1 MTADE
6 NPRVDNEELERAQA
20 IKLPLTIEHPPL
32 TDQKIFRH
40 LVTMLGGV
48 DYLNLVKTW
57 GHGPDDNFSDE
68 VSDFEEKRSSG
79 DESESDKDDEDS
91 GSEIE
96 LDSLPMTPEPSQPS
110 PRDKRDKR
118 LPRKS
123 QLPKPP

>member
-1 MTADE
+1 M
-6 NPRVDNEELERAQA
+6 
-20 IKLPLTIEHPPL
+20 
-32 TDQKIFRH
+32 
-40 LVTMLGGV
+40 
-48 DYLNLVKTW
+48 W

-79 DESESDKDDEDS
+79 DESEWEKDDEDS

-118 LPRKS
+118 PPGKT
-123 QLPKPP
+123 QLPKPPAKRKCTSLLINITDIEIDQTTVEDVNSRENKRKKTSHIK